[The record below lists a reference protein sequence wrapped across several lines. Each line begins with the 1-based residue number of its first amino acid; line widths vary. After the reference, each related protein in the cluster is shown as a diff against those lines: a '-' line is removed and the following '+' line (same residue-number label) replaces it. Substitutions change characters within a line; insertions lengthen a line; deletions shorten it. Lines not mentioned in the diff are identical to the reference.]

1 MRATASFGPLG
12 HLLALHFIPA
22 AVSAQNVTGNSW
34 SNVTSTSG
42 YQLLPDCA
50 KPCVLN
56 VDSLQSCHS
65 FDCVCSENTYGPEFI
80 AGVTNITSCAKQ
92 ACQSPAEVNIA
103 VNTFRDI
110 CLVAAGL
117 VSSPSITTATL
128 IGAST
133 TTYVTPAASTPITGR
148 CSIPDFL

>member
-1 MRATASFGPLG
+1 MRATASFWSLVY
-12 HLLALHFIPA
+12 LLALHFIPA
-22 AVSAQNVTGNSW
+22 ALSTRNVTGDSW

-56 VDSLQSCHS
+56 VDSLSGCDS
-65 FDCVCSENTYGPEFI
+65 FGCVCSQNTYGPEFI

-92 ACQSPAEVNIA
+92 TCKSPAEVDIA

-110 CLVAAGL
+110 CLVAVGL
-117 VSSPSITTATL
+117 VTDSPVATSTL
-128 IGAST
+128 VSKST
-133 TTYVTPAASTPITGR
+133 TIYVVSEASTPTPGKS
-148 CSIPDFL
+148 SIFDQL